1 MRNRNLF
8 TTVRRALFAVVC
20 VAAALGM
27 VAMPQQASAKK
38 GKKIGIQ
45 LYSVMGS
52 MQKDPKGSVDRLA
65 GLGYKA
71 FELVQWGGNPQVF
84 GLDAEEFK
92 AACDAKGIDIISTH
106 SSIQE
111 DPSKEAE
118 IMDNWRK
125 LFAVQ
130 KACGGKYFVI
140 PSYRVKYTEADVK
153 QMCDYLNRVGKIAKE
168 EFGLK
173 LGYHNHSQ
181 EYKTLEGTDKVFQF
195 GMVRRYSSETAY
207 MKKYIDSGKMGRI
220 VCAEAVRVN
229 RLSEKKGWF
238 AKKALGGGVLK
249 DEAIH
254 HIDELL
260 YLMGYPKILTVSAF
274 ASYINNALPVKVNGS
289 DAVPQDTEDVIKA
302 FVTLDNGAN
311 LLIRTSSVLLSRRT
325 GVYSEINGEK
335 AGAVIL
341 PWGAPPKLEMVE
353 VSDAYTVDEVAPEL
367 PDINPMNA
375 QMAHFVDC
383 CVNGAECITK
393 IDEAVALT
401 QLLDAIYESSE
412 TGKVVTINA

>member
-65 GLGYKA
+65 DLGYKA
-71 FELVQWGGNPQVF
+71 FELVQWGGNPKVF

-168 EFGLK
+168 EFGLM

-181 EYKTLEGTDKVFQF
+181 EYKTLEGTDKVMWEYLVENTNPDYVFF
-195 GMVRRYSSETAY
+195 ELDVYWCTKGEKNPVEYL
-207 MKKYIDSGKMGRI
+207 KKYAKRI
-220 VCAEAVRVN
+220 EM
-229 RLSEKKGWF
+229 LHI
-238 AKKALGGGVLK
+238 K
-249 DEAIH
+249 DEFVIGESGTIDFEGIFKQFYKNGMKDYVVEIETPRSLRDKKNADGSKYTQEQIAEEVWEAARKSAIF
-254 HIDELL
+254 LQ
-260 YLMGYPKILTVSAF
+260 
-274 ASYINNALPVKVNGS
+274 NAKYVK
-289 DAVPQDTEDVIKA
+289 
-302 FVTLDNGAN
+302 
-311 LLIRTSSVLLSRRT
+311 
-325 GVYSEINGEK
+325 
-335 AGAVIL
+335 
-341 PWGAPPKLEMVE
+341 
-353 VSDAYTVDEVAPEL
+353 
-367 PDINPMNA
+367 
-375 QMAHFVDC
+375 
-383 CVNGAECITK
+383 
-393 IDEAVALT
+393 
-401 QLLDAIYESSE
+401 
-412 TGKVVTINA
+412 

>member
-1 MRNRNLF
+1 MFRVGIIGAGTITKRHIIGLQ
-8 TTVRRALFAVVC
+8 AIPGC
-20 VAAALGM
+20 EVAA
-27 VAMPQQASAKK
+27 VADINREAAEQ
-38 GKKIGIQ
+38 
-45 LYSVMGS
+45 
-52 MQKDPKGSVDRLA
+52 R
-65 GLGYKA
+65 
-71 FELVQWGGNPQVF
+71 
-84 GLDAEEFK
+84 AEEFGIKDVYTDYRDLLKDDSIDAITIGTPTFVHKEIVLAAIERKKHIFCEKPVAMDAAEVKEIK
-92 AACDAKGIDIISTH
+92 AA
-106 SSIQE
+106 
-111 DPSKEAE
+111 
-118 IMDNWRK
+118 
-125 LFAVQ
+125 
-130 KACGGKYFVI
+130 
-140 PSYRVKYTEADVK
+140 
-153 QMCDYLNRVGKIAKE
+153 
-168 EFGLK
+168 
-173 LGYHNHSQ
+173 
-181 EYKTLEGTDKVFQF
+181 LEGTDKVFQF

-207 MKKYIDSGKMGRI
+207 MKKYIDSGKMGKI

-229 RLSEKKGWF
+229 RVQEKKGWF

-274 ASYINNALPVKVNGS
+274 ASYINNALPVKFNGS

-302 FVTLDNGAN
+302 FVTLDNGAK
-311 LLIRTSSVLLSRRT
+311 LSIRTSSVLLSRRT